1 MKKKNKK
8 SQIEEVEKRETGERK
23 TKSELVKERKRKAV
37 PNLGKEVPYPLVP
50 SKKDKEQYITRF
62 LDVFKKL
69 EITIPF
75 GEAL

>member
-50 SKKDKEQYITRF
+50 SKKDKE
-62 LDVFKKL
+62 
-69 EITIPF
+69 
-75 GEAL
+75 